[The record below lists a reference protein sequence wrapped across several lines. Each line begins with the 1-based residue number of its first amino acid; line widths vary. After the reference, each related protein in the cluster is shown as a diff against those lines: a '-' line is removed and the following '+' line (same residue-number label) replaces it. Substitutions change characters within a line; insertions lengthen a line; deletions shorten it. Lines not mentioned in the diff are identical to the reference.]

1 MIPMRKAEGHLPNC
15 HPLTRFTKHP
25 IPWLDVECRIEWTE
39 IRERTVASI
48 LLRRM
53 PIVGENAEEQPIP
66 ILGPPMGA
74 ESLKKTSV
82 HRYAVI
88 TCWLTHRVSMSKRA
102 IGQRKPG

>member
-1 MIPMRKAEGHLPNC
+1 
-15 HPLTRFTKHP
+15 
-25 IPWLDVECRIEWTE
+25 
-39 IRERTVASI
+39 
-48 LLRRM
+48 
-53 PIVGENAEEQPIP
+53 
-66 ILGPPMGA
+66 MGA